1 MNIIEIRDLHKK
13 YNEGKDNEVHALS
26 GVDLT
31 DRKSVV

>member
-1 MNIIEIRDLHKK
+1 MSEPVLEAHGLVKTFDHVVGL
-13 YNEGKDNEVHALS
+13 G